1 MNGAGDHIFC
11 FTLLFDLVLFYDFS
25 LFFFVMRLPCFLCGC
40 NSWLVWIS
48 IPPFHAKHPANE
60 MCFVQRFV
68 LFAQLTEDGLVLALV
83 AKVASEA
90 LAEALG
96 VVADAA
102 ARAVASLLVT
112 VAEEN
117 IRSGWALLEGAVRS
131 AEAKVAHAA
140 HVFHRV
146 PRSIVRL
153 VRLNS
158 ELFLGVADAATG
170 AVVRAHGA
178 LASNAVVVVEAL
190 ALAALAVAQALVGAL
205 HLRVSIVGGRS
216 HGNPGGGLG
225 ASAGGAVV
233 LGEREVAVGAEVA
246 RALVVGAARAVAG
259 ATVLVN

>member
-1 MNGAGDHIFC
+1 M
-11 FTLLFDLVLFYDFS
+11 S
-25 LFFFVMRLPCFLCGC
+25 
-40 NSWLVWIS
+40 
-48 IPPFHAKHPANE
+48 PFHAQHTPANE

-83 AKVASEA
+83 AEVASEA

-131 AEAKVAHAA
+131 AEAEVAHAA

-153 VRLNS
+153 VRLDGQ
-158 ELFLGVADAATG
+158 LFLSVADAAAG
-170 AVVRAHGA
+170 AVIRAYGT
-178 LASNAVVVVEAL
+178 LARDPVVVFEAL
-190 ALAALAVAQALVGAL
+190 AFATFAAAKSFV
-205 HLRVSIVGGRS
+205 
-216 HGNPGGGLG
+216 
-225 ASAGGAVV
+225 
-233 LGEREVAVGAEVA
+233 
-246 RALVVGAARAVAG
+246 
-259 ATVLVN
+259 